1 MKKFASILTSGL
13 MALSLLAVPVVV
25 HAQDPDPILIDT
37 PTDTPTTVPTTGAET
52 PATPETGIAPPSSKL
67 TQNAL
72 VFTTGGLLGA
82 GLGLGLISYKKK
94 QLNK

>member
-13 MALSLLAVPVVV
+13 MAISLLAVPVVV

-37 PTDTPTTVPTTGAET
+37 PSDAPTTPD
-52 PATPETGIAPPSSKL
+52 TGIAPPNSKL

-82 GLGLGLISYKKK
+82 GLGLGLISLKKK
-94 QLNK
+94 QSNK

>member
-1 MKKFASILTSGL
+1 MKKLASILTSGL
-13 MALSLLAVPVVV
+13 MAISLLAVPVVV

-37 PTDTPTTVPTTGAET
+37 PSDTPTTVPTTGADT
-52 PATPETGIAPPSSKL
+52 PTTPDTGIAPPNSKL

-82 GLGLGLISYKKK
+82 GLGLGLISLKKK
-94 QLNK
+94 QSNK